1 MRELNCLKTEVI
13 TLETIEKV
21 RKMVKAHRNGLMGR
35 NIQETG
41 AGTNSMG
48 TASTSGLT
56 DASTMDNGN
65 KASSME
71 MESIVI
77 LTEGHIQENT
87 AMATNMVLVL
97 MSGTM
102 VRLTKVTGRIIY
114 SMDKEDG
121 PMLLV
126 RAKSESGSMVT
137 EKNGY
142 PAVSRRLRTLRF
154 SLKSDDDC

>member
-1 MRELNCLKTEVI
+1 
-13 TLETIEKV
+13 
-21 RKMVKAHRNGLMGR
+21 
-35 NIQETG
+35 
-41 AGTNSMG
+41 MG

-56 DASTMDNGN
+56 DAYTMDSGN

-114 SMDKEDG
+114 SMGKEDG
-121 PMLLV
+121 QMLLV
-126 RAKSESGSMVT
+126 RAESESG
-137 EKNGY
+137 
-142 PAVSRRLRTLRF
+142 
-154 SLKSDDDC
+154 